1 MSLYVHFIIVLTVIL
16 QYFYLC
22 DTDTPKRLKLE
33 IMVWIVINGWWPSF
47 DCPCGMNFNKKENIE
62 KEDIKK
68 NELGSGSKIVGW
80 KVLKIIL

>member
-1 MSLYVHFIIVLTVIL
+1 MSLYIHFVIVLTVIL

-47 DCPCGMNFNKKENIE
+47 DCPCGMNFNKKE
-62 KEDIKK
+62 DIKK
-68 NELGSGSKIVGW
+68 NKLDTSGARIVGW